1 MPRRGDEG
9 DQVYGPGLG
18 EVAEGG
24 GSGLST
30 CEIGTASLLD

>member
-1 MPRRGDEG
+1 MPRRGDGG
-9 DQVYGPGLG
+9 DQVYSPGLG

-30 CEIGTASLLD
+30 GEVGTAPLLD